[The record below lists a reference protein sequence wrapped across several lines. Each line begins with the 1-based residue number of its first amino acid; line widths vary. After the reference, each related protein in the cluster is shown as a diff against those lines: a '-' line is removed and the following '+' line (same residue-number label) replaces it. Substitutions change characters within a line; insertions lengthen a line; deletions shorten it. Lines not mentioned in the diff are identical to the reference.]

1 MLDDR
6 VGSKAV
12 ILVSPAL
19 LLAGVLGVL
28 SVDNAHIFYTS
39 EVAPKTPGS
48 SPFSSLGE
56 RVFLAFAVLIGLV
69 AAPVQAASRTLCAR
83 LAPLDKMTQFFGL
96 FAFSGKMTAFMAPFV
111 VAAVTTAT
119 GDQRLGVAS
128 IVLFLIIG
136 MLLMLPV
143 RVGH

>member
-6 VGSKAV
+6 LGSKAV

-83 LAPLDKMTQFFGL
+83 LAPLT
-96 FAFSGKMTAFMAPFV
+96 
-111 VAAVTTAT
+111 
-119 GDQRLGVAS
+119 R
-128 IVLFLIIG
+128 
-136 MLLMLPV
+136 
-143 RVGH
+143 